1 MTLGQPSRGMGGGKD
16 AGSPAC
22 WLHKSCCWFGQR
34 GSRCETWA
42 GVMIECR
49 GGRREGAGGVAEG
62 GGEIGDE
69 GEAKV
74 GHEENDGAE
83 APMGLVRSPQ

>member
-1 MTLGQPSRGMGGGKD
+1 MRDGG
-16 AGSPAC
+16 
-22 WLHKSCCWFGQR
+22 W
-34 GSRCETWA
+34 
-42 GVMIECR
+42 GVED
-49 GGRREGAGGVAEG
+49 GGW
-62 GGEIGDE
+62 EIGDE